1 MHIVTSFAAAQTNSA
16 AVLLQGVMGLCRTHL
31 RRMTSHVARLLYG
44 SMPLL
49 GSSRNTTEGRGQQ
62 LNKRMSSR

>member
-1 MHIVTSFAAAQTNSA
+1 MHNNPAASNMLSKHVAQA
-16 AVLLQGVMGLCRTHL
+16 EPAHL

-49 GSSRNTTEGRGQQ
+49 GSSRNTTAVGAQKQ
-62 LNKRMSSR
+62 AST